1 MSTQGVHSQPI
12 SRYPEKA
19 VKTFAHVG
27 SSSRQVHP
35 SGQPKTDHNFAE
47 LESRRFTL
55 LPYSKQPQQIFRFKS
70 RYHHDPISVGCD
82 YLHCL
87 TRARRCLRHNFDFQQ
102 SLLRL
107 PVTSFL
113 PQIILQ
119 SANPMPRC

>member
-1 MSTQGVHSQPI
+1 MSVAPAAKYTLVANPKPI
-12 SRYPEKA
+12 ITSPKLE
-19 VKTFAHVG
+19 
-27 SSSRQVHP
+27 SSRF
-35 SGQPKTDHNFAE
+35 N
-47 LESRRFTL
+47 L
-55 LPYSKQPQQIFRFKS
+55 LQYSKQPQQIFRFKS

-82 YLHCL
+82 YLQCL

>member
-47 LESRRFTL
+47 LESSRFNL
-55 LPYSKQPQQIFRFKS
+55 LQYSKQPQQIFRFKS

-82 YLHCL
+82 YLQCL
-87 TRARRCLRHNFDFQQ
+87 TRCPPLPSAQ
-102 SLLRL
+102 LRL
-107 PVTSFL
+107 PTVAA
-113 PQIILQ
+113 
-119 SANPMPRC
+119 SAARYFVLAADNFAEC